1 MLISEKVLEKE
12 FNGRTTK
19 EAYLNCCKWLSTNII
34 AVNNSKNITYKTEK
48 INTDS
53 WSKTIRLKTI
63 RLTVY
68 VTADEE
74 EVHERHCNICKEV
87 SGSFFMSENK
97 YMCEV
102 CKVPPYRRRLKNK
115 LESMKEA
122 LKGKIL

>member
-12 FNGRTTK
+12 FQGRTTK

-34 AVNNSKNITYKTEK
+34 AVNNSKNITYRTEK

-53 WSKTIRLKTI
+53 WSKTI

-74 EVHERHCNICKEV
+74 EVHERNCNICKEV
-87 SGSFFMSENK
+87 SGSFFMSKNK

-102 CKVPPYRRRLKNK
+102 CKMPPYRRRLKNK
-115 LESMKEA
+115 LELMKEA

>member
-12 FNGRTTK
+12 FQGRTTK

-53 WSKTIRLKTI
+53 WSKTIRL
-63 RLTVY
+63 TVY

-87 SGSFFMSENK
+87 SGSFFMSKNK

-102 CKVPPYRRRLKNK
+102 CKMPPYRRRLKEK
-115 LESMKEA
+115 LNLIKEA

>member
-12 FNGRTTK
+12 FQGRTTK

-34 AVNNSKNITYKTEK
+34 AVNNSKNITYKMKK

-53 WSKTIRLKTI
+53 WSKTI

-87 SGSFFMSENK
+87 SGSFFMSKNK

-102 CKVPPYRRRLKNK
+102 CKMPPYRRRLKEK
-115 LESMKEA
+115 LNLIKEA

>member
-1 MLISEKVLEKE
+1 MLIAEKVLEKD
-12 FNGRTTK
+12 FQGKTTK

-34 AVNNSKNITYKTEK
+34 AVNNSKNITYKIEK

-53 WSKTIRLKTI
+53 WSKTI

-74 EVHERHCNICKEV
+74 EVQERHCNICKEV
-87 SGSFFMSENK
+87 SGSFFMKQNK
-97 YMCEV
+97 YMCDV
-102 CKVPPYRRRLKNK
+102 CKMPPYRRRLKEK
-115 LESMKEA
+115 LDLIREA

>member
-1 MLISEKVLEKE
+1 MLISEKILEKE
-12 FNGRTTK
+12 FQGRTTK

-53 WSKTIRLKTI
+53 WSKTIRL
-63 RLTVY
+63 TVY

-74 EVHERHCNICKEV
+74 EVYERHCNICKEV
-87 SGSFFMSENK
+87 SGSFFMTKNK

-102 CKVPPYRRRLKNK
+102 CKMPPYRRRLKEK
-115 LESMKEA
+115 LNLIKEA

>member
-12 FNGRTTK
+12 FQGRTTK

-34 AVNNSKNITYKTEK
+34 AANNSKNITYKTEK

-53 WSKTIRLKTI
+53 WSKTIRL
-63 RLTVY
+63 TVY

-74 EVHERHCNICKEV
+74 EVQERHCNICKEV
-87 SGSFFMSENK
+87 SGSFFMSKNK

-102 CKVPPYRRRLKNK
+102 CKMPPYRRRLKEK
-115 LESMKEA
+115 LDLIKEA

>member
-12 FNGRTTK
+12 FQGRTTK

-48 INTDS
+48 VKTDS
-53 WSKTIRLKTI
+53 WSKTI

-87 SGSFFMSENK
+87 SGSFFMSQNK

>member
-1 MLISEKVLEKE
+1 MLISEKILEKE
-12 FNGRTTK
+12 FQGRTTK

-34 AVNNSKNITYKTEK
+34 AVNNSKNITYKIEK
-48 INTDS
+48 VNTDS
-53 WSKTIRLKTI
+53 WSKTIRLTA
-63 RLTVY
+63 Y

-74 EVHERHCNICKEV
+74 EVHERNCNICKEV
-87 SGSFFMSENK
+87 SGSFFMAQNK

>member
-12 FNGRTTK
+12 FQGRTTK

-34 AVNNSKNITYKTEK
+34 AMNNSKNITYKTEK

-53 WSKTIRLKTI
+53 WSKTI

-87 SGSFFMSENK
+87 TGSFFMSKNK

-102 CKVPPYRRRLKNK
+102 CKMPPYRRRLKEK
-115 LESMKEA
+115 LNLIKEA

>member
-34 AVNNSKNITYKTEK
+34 AVNNSKNITYRIEK

-53 WSKTIRLKTI
+53 WSKTI

-87 SGSFFMSENK
+87 SGSFFMQKNK

-102 CKVPPYRRRLKNK
+102 CKMSPYRRRLKEK
-115 LESMKEA
+115 LNLIKEA

>member
-1 MLISEKVLEKE
+1 MLIAEKILEKE
-12 FNGRTTK
+12 FQGRTTK

-34 AVNNSKNITYKTEK
+34 AVNNSKNITYKMEK

-53 WSKTIRLKTI
+53 WSKTIRLTA
-63 RLTVY
+63 Y

-74 EVHERHCNICKEV
+74 EVHERNCNICKEV
-87 SGSFFMSENK
+87 SGSFFMAQNK

-102 CKVPPYRRRLKNK
+102 CKMPPYRRRLKEK
-115 LESMKEA
+115 LNLIKEA

>member
-12 FNGRTTK
+12 FKGRTTK

-53 WSKTIRLKTI
+53 WSKII

-87 SGSFFMSENK
+87 SGSFFMSKNK

-102 CKVPPYRRRLKNK
+102 CKMPPYRRRLKEK
-115 LESMKEA
+115 LNLIKEA

>member
-12 FNGRTTK
+12 FQGRTTK

-34 AVNNSKNITYKTEK
+34 AVNNSKNITYKIEK
-48 INTDS
+48 VNTDS
-53 WSKTIRLKTI
+53 WSKTI

-74 EVHERHCNICKEV
+74 EVHERNCNICKEV
-87 SGSFFMSENK
+87 SGSFFMSQNK

>member
-12 FNGRTTK
+12 FQGRTTK

-34 AVNNSKNITYKTEK
+34 AVNNSKNITYKIEK
-48 INTDS
+48 VNTDS
-53 WSKTIRLKTI
+53 WSKTI

-87 SGSFFMSENK
+87 SGSFFMSQNK

-102 CKVPPYRRRLKNK
+102 CKVPPYRRRLKEK
-115 LESMKEA
+115 LNLIKEA

>member
-1 MLISEKVLEKE
+1 MLISEKILEKE
-12 FNGRTTK
+12 FQGRTTK
-19 EAYLNCCKWLSTNII
+19 DAYLNCCKWLSTNII

-53 WSKTIRLKTI
+53 WSKTIRLI
-63 RLTVY
+63 VY

-87 SGSFFMSENK
+87 SGSFFMSKNK

-102 CKVPPYRRRLKNK
+102 CKMPPYRRRLKEK
-115 LESMKEA
+115 LNLIKEA

>member
-12 FNGRTTK
+12 FQGRTTK

-53 WSKTIRLKTI
+53 WSKTIRL
-63 RLTVY
+63 TVY

-87 SGSFFMSENK
+87 SGSFFMSKNK

-102 CKVPPYRRRLKNK
+102 CKMSPYRRRLKEK
-115 LESMKEA
+115 LNLIKEA

>member
-12 FNGRTTK
+12 FQGRTTK

-34 AVNNSKNITYKTEK
+34 AVNNSKNITYKMEK

-53 WSKTIRLKTI
+53 WSKTI

-87 SGSFFMSENK
+87 SGSFFMSQNK

-102 CKVPPYRRRLKNK
+102 CKVPPYRRRLKEK
-115 LESMKEA
+115 LNLIKEA

>member
-12 FNGRTTK
+12 FQGRTTK

-34 AVNNSKNITYKTEK
+34 AVNNSKNITYKMEK

-53 WSKTIRLKTI
+53 WSKTI

-74 EVHERHCNICKEV
+74 EVHERNCNICKEV
-87 SGSFFMSENK
+87 SGSLFMSKNK

-102 CKVPPYRRRLKNK
+102 CKMPPYRRRLKNK
-115 LESMKEA
+115 LELMKEA

>member
-1 MLISEKVLEKE
+1 MLISEKILEKE
-12 FNGRTTK
+12 FQGRTTK

-34 AVNNSKNITYKTEK
+34 AVNNSKNITYKIEK
-48 INTDS
+48 VNTDS
-53 WSKTIRLKTI
+53 WSKTI

-74 EVHERHCNICKEV
+74 EVHERNCNICKEV
-87 SGSFFMSENK
+87 SGSFFMSQNK